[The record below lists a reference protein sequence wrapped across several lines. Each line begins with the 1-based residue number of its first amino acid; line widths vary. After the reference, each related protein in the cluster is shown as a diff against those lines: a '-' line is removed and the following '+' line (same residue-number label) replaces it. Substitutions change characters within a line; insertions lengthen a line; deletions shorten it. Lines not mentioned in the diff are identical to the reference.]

1 MVHTGSVVVS
11 DFFDLR
17 LPFPD
22 IINLLLLV
30 LAILR
35 EAHVPAVSQDS
46 LPLKAVY
53 FIIVDYLISECLY
66 SMRTVSYFMSMFIT
80 KLALVRCDLDI
91 ARPVLWDCTIT
102 DLSIV
107 GLQGRETLRITSYTL
122 GLNLVGH
129 WR

>member
-46 LPLKAVY
+46 LPLKAVH
-53 FIIVDYLISECLY
+53 FIMVDYLICEHLY
-66 SMRTVSYFMSMFIT
+66 SVRVILHSISMFIT
-80 KLALVRCDLDI
+80 KLTLVGCNLNV
-91 ARPVLWDCTIT
+91 ARSVLWDCTIT
-102 DLSIV
+102 DLSII
-107 GLQGRETLRITSYTL
+107 GLWGREILRTTF
-122 GLNLVGH
+122 
-129 WR
+129 